1 MYTNYFWGIL
11 LPQPPPTTT
20 PPPLPISYTNWTG
33 YYICL
38 KLNHEKWRLDLKNFN
53 KDKLLLSLN
62 QGMLIGAFIRV
73 AADNVTLAWGSYFAI
88 KHLHSNDFIIA
99 YTGCQRQTNW
109 AAAPSSQPLPFKS
122 GWQIVSAISSECFY
136 QAGPVASQGPPQWDV
151 YCLKSLYLII
161 SARRYC
167 SAYSA

>member
-1 MYTNYFWGIL
+1 MYTNYFWGMVL
-11 LPQPPPTTT
+11 SL
-20 PPPLPISYTNWTG
+20 PLPISYTNWAR

-73 AADNVTLAWGSYFAI
+73 AADNVTPARGSYFAI

-99 YTGCQRQTNW
+99 YTGCQRQTIW
-109 AAAPSSQPLPFKS
+109 AAALSFQPLPFKS
-122 GWQIVSAISSECFY
+122 PSKLYQLSPHSAFIKL
-136 QAGPVASQGPPQWDV
+136 AQWR
-151 YCLKSLYLII
+151 
-161 SARRYC
+161 ARAHHNVMSIAWRVC
-167 SAYSA
+167 I

>member
-1 MYTNYFWGIL
+1 MYTNYFWGIFAPS
-11 LPQPPPTTT
+11 LPPVPH
-20 PPPLPISYTNWTG
+20 TNWTG

-73 AADNVTLAWGSYFAI
+73 VADNVTLAPGFYFAI

-99 YTGCQRQTNW
+99 YTGCQRLSSQ
-109 AAAPSSQPLPFKS
+109 AVAPSSQARPFKS
-122 GWQIVSAISSECFY
+122 LANCISYQLIVLLSSWPS
-136 QAGPVASQGPPQWDV
+136 GKPGPPQWDD

-161 SARRYC
+161 SACCYC

>member
-1 MYTNYFWGIL
+1 MCTNYFSGIL
-11 LPQPPPTTT
+11 LP
-20 PPPLPISYTNWTG
+20 PISYTNWTG

-62 QGMLIGAFIRV
+62 QGMLIGTFIRV

-99 YTGCQRQTNW
+99 YTGCQWQTSR
-109 AAAPSSQPLPFKS
+109 AAATSFQPLPFKS
-122 GWQIVSAISSECFY
+122 LANCISYQFIVLLSSWPSGKP
-136 QAGPVASQGPPQWDV
+136 GPTTMRDV

-161 SARRYC
+161 SALRYC

>member
-1 MYTNYFWGIL
+1 MCTLIISGASCS
-11 LPQPPPTTT
+11 LPS
-20 PPPLPISYTNWTG
+20 PISYTNWTG

-62 QGMLIGAFIRV
+62 QGMLIGAFIWV

-99 YTGCQRQTNW
+99 YTGCQRETNW
-109 AAAPSSQPLPFKS
+109 AADPSFQPLPFKS
-122 GWQIVSAISSECFY
+122 PANCISYQLIVLLSSWPSGKPGPTTMRCLLLEESVFNHFCLPVLFCLQCINKCF
-136 QAGPVASQGPPQWDV
+136 
-151 YCLKSLYLII
+151 K
-161 SARRYC
+161 
-167 SAYSA
+167 